1 MCPVCAANAALAAA
15 SMTSAGGVAALAVRI
30 FRLRRSA
37 RKSDL
42 KMQIERREGH
52 GYCNEQ
58 TGKSENRVAG

>member
-15 SMTSAGGVAALAVRI
+15 SMTSTGGVTAMAVRI

-52 GYCNEQ
+52 GYCIEQ
-58 TGKSENRVAG
+58 NGKSENRVAG